1 MKLTQRELF
10 VLIQDITEIL
20 CKIQEEELRDVLER
34 SLEYRLKQNNLECDE
49 EEDHGSDKNSDSG
62 SDSGS
67 DNSFFETDSDI
78 SELED

>member
-1 MKLTQRELF
+1 MKLTQREIF
-10 VLIQDITEIL
+10 ILIQDITEIL
-20 CKIQEEELRDVLER
+20 CQIQEEEVRDVLER

-62 SDSGS
+62 SDAGS

-78 SELED
+78 ED